1 MLSQKEYDDT
11 LWKYNNISKS
21 ITGQTRKN
29 IRQTYREK
37 LIEHYYAL
45 NYPPFEPSSY
55 ELIFINYRTL
65 EETLIQLIKIIN
77 SSTLFI
83 MDTESVCA
91 YKKPNKPVLIQTTDK
106 RHTRSPFDIGLDPK
120 LVKLNS
126 NEFEYRQLIT
136 QYAANDCDAMY
147 QLLITMDVIKQ
158 QSSQSP
164 ANEEET
170 NNDLELMLFDVNEQ
184 NEQEL
189 FEEQQTTITS
199 SSTTKATHFG
209 LPIPSSNDNESIE

>member
-1 MLSQKEYDDT
+1 MFVVLQII
-11 LWKYNNISKS
+11 LVRFV
-21 ITGQTRKN
+21 Q
-29 IRQTYREK
+29 
-37 LIEHYYAL
+37 HYYAL

-83 MDTESVCA
+83 MDTESVSCTDIQENNPWSIQAATA
-91 YKKPNKPVLIQTTDK
+91 YELHKWLDK
-106 RHTRSPFDIGLDPK
+106 RYTRSPFDIGLDPK

-126 NEFEYRQLIT
+126 NELEYRQLIT

-158 QSSQSP
+158 QSPQSP

-170 NNDLELMLFDVNEQ
+170 NNDLELMLFDVNKQ

-189 FEEQQTTITS
+189 FEEQQATITS
-199 SSTTKATHFG
+199 SSTTKPTHFE

>member
-1 MLSQKEYDDT
+1 CTDIQE
-11 LWKYNNISKS
+11 NNPWS
-21 ITGQTRKN
+21 IQAAT
-29 IRQTYREK
+29 
-37 LIEHYYAL
+37 A
-45 NYPPFEPSSY
+45 Y
-55 ELIFINYRTL
+55 ELHKWL
-65 EETLIQLIKIIN
+65 
-77 SSTLFI
+77 
-83 MDTESVCA
+83 
-91 YKKPNKPVLIQTTDK
+91 DK
-106 RHTRSPFDIGLDPK
+106 RYTRSPFDIGLDPK

-136 QYAANDCDAMY
+136 QYARNDCDAMY
-147 QLLITMDVIKQ
+147 QLLIAMDVIKQ
-158 QSSQSP
+158 QSPQSP

-199 SSTTKATHFG
+199 SSTTKATHFE

>member
-83 MDTESVCA
+83 MDTESV
-91 YKKPNKPVLIQTTDK
+91 YK